1 LKRRKEKS
9 KAANRRHSMRWIE
22 KEISKG
28 NVIDLLGQFFYQLG
42 IVKDSEL
49 ITDIEIT
56 GKDTFFV
63 RLKIEK
69 ELEVKLIEHN
79 GKRLQEGSSMGGQT
93 GTGETP

>member
-1 LKRRKEKS
+1 MS
-9 KAANRRHSMRWIE
+9 RWLE

-28 NVIDLLGQFFYQLG
+28 NVIDLIGQFFYQLG
-42 IVKDSEL
+42 IVKDKEI

-56 GKDTFFV
+56 GKDSFFV
-63 RLKIEK
+63 KLQIER
-69 ELEVKLIEHN
+69 ELEVRLVEHN